1 MQSAQFQLHA
11 RVEDSHWWFAGRRR
25 IMREL
30 IRQVLPAPGHP
41 TVVDVGC
48 GTGANIAAMAGDYTC
63 VGIDPSREAIELARS
78 RFPGTRFVCGRAP
91 DDLGGVMPEA
101 RLVLLMDV
109 LEHVPDDFAFLS
121 ELLAASTPGTHFLIT
136 VPANRSFWSE
146 HDESNGHYRRY
157 DPDRLRRVWAGL
169 PVTTRLLSHF
179 NARLYPVARA
189 VRAWSR
195 WRGRAT
201 GMAGTDLSLPRPPV
215 NAALE
220 SIFAG
225 EGRVLVDLLGG
236 RRGRGYAA
244 GVSLVALIRREAGE
258 IVPRDKPDDVPPDL
272 YDPATGRRFLIHGR
286 ETSRRMMLAPPPA
299 QVAGKESVGRP
310 RSGPDSA
317 RPGHH
322 PRSVEVDARSRAI
335 VVVPC
340 YNEAKRLDRHALR
353 EFAREHPDPRFLFV
367 NDGSTDGTREVLDE
381 LQREAPG
388 RFLVSHLSRN
398 AGKAEAVRQGLLRAF
413 AEGAE
418 YVGYWDA
425 DLATPLREILT
436 FCSILD
442 FRPEI
447 DMVIGA
453 RVRLLG
459 RAVGRNPLRHCLG
472 RVFASAAS
480 LTLGLGIYDTQCGA
494 KLFRASPELMS
505 LFQAPFRTRWI
516 FDVEILARLM
526 AARRGTD
533 RPRIDETIYE
543 FPLHQWHD
551 VAGSKVKP
559 LDMVKAFFGLA
570 AIRWRYGRT
579 AGLQGHPRPSPI
591 PGKPHAVKAPTP
603 ASISDAR

>member
-30 IRQVLPAPGHP
+30 VRQVLPASGQA

-48 GTGANIAAMAGDYTC
+48 GTGANIAAMAADYPC

-78 RFPGTRFVCGRAP
+78 RFPGTRFLCGRAP
-91 DDLGGVMPEA
+91 DDLGGAMREA

-136 VPANRSFWSE
+136 VPANPSFWSE

-169 PVTTRLLSHF
+169 PITTRLLSHF
-179 NARLYPVARA
+179 NARLYPVVRA

-201 GMAGTDLSLPRPPV
+201 GMAGTDLSLPGPPV

-225 EGRVLVDLLGG
+225 EGRVLTDLLGG
-236 RRGRGYAA
+236 RRRRGYAA
-244 GVSLVALIRREAGE
+244 GVSLVALIRREVGE
-258 IVPRDKPDDVPPDL
+258 IVPRNKPDDVPPDL
-272 YDPATGRRFLIHGR
+272 YDPTTGRRFLIPDR
-286 ETSRRMMLAPPPA
+286 EANRRTMPAPPPTRGA
-299 QVAGKESVGRP
+299 DERPVGRR
-310 RSGPDSA
+310 RSGPDPA
-317 RPGHH
+317 RSGHH
-322 PRSVEVDARSRAI
+322 RGSGEAVARSRAI
-335 VVVPC
+335 IVVPC
-340 YNEAKRLDRHALR
+340 YNEAMRLDRHALR

-381 LQREAPG
+381 LHREVPG

-398 AGKAEAVRQGLLRAF
+398 AGKAEAVRQGVLRAF

-436 FCSILD
+436 FCSILE

-459 RAVGRNPLRHCLG
+459 RSVGRKPLRHCLG

-480 LTLGLGIYDTQCGA
+480 LTLGIGIYDTQCGA
-494 KLFRASPELMS
+494 KLFRASPEIMS
-505 LFQAPFRTRWI
+505 LFRAPFRTRWI

-533 RPRIDETIYE
+533 RPRIDETVYE
-543 FPLHQWHD
+543 FPLHEWHD
-551 VAGSKVKP
+551 IAGSKVKP
-559 LDMVKAFFGLA
+559 LDLLKAFFGLA
-570 AIRWRYGRT
+570 GICWRYGRT
-579 AGLQGHPRPSPI
+579 VNLQGGPRAVPI
-591 PGKPHAVKAPTP
+591 PGRPHAAKAPTP
-603 ASISDAR
+603 ASISGAR